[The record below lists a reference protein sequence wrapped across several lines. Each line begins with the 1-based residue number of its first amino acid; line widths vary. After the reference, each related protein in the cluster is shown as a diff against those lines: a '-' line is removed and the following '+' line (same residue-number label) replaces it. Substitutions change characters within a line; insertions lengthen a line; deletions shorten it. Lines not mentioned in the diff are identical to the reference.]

1 MPVLNIQEIM
11 QLLPHRY
18 PFLLIDRVL
27 DYKLHESIVAIKN
40 VTANEAFFTGHFPQK
55 PVMPGVLILE
65 SMAQAAGVL
74 AFLSLGGEPS
84 SDEIYYFAA
93 IDNAR
98 FKRVVEPGDQI
109 RIEVKVI
116 KARRDVIK
124 AEAIATVD
132 GEIACSATLMSV
144 KRGAKS

>member
-1 MPVLNIQEIM
+1 MTELSIQEVM

-18 PFLLIDRVL
+18 PFLLIDRIL
-27 DYKLHESIVAIKN
+27 DYKLKESIVAIKN
-40 VTANEAFFTGHFPQK
+40 VTINEFFFAGHFPQR

-65 SMAQAAGVL
+65 AMAQAAGVL
-74 AFLSLGGEPS
+74 AFLSLGGEPT

-98 FKRVVEPGDQI
+98 FKRVVEPGDQL
-109 RIEVKVI
+109 RIEVKLLKV
-116 KARRDVIK
+116 RRDVIK

-132 GEIACSATLMSV
+132 GEIACSAILMSV
-144 KRGAKS
+144 KRGAKE